1 MSLVDQFNSFA
12 AAFEECIASDNWE
25 NLGKYFAENATYW
38 NVGGP
43 DPVIKGRSTIVEY
56 LKNDVSNNDRRFD
69 SRRLQAISE
78 PSVIGNCLSRRWRC
92 TYTLTGTPNLVVE
105 GEARYEFNGELI
117 SSLEEEITQESM
129 KGYVEWMEKYN
140 ARLHT

>member
-1 MSLVDQFNSFA
+1 MSLVDRFNSFA
-12 AAFEECIASDNWE
+12 TAFEECVASDDWGD
-25 NLGKYFAENATYW
+25 LGKYFTENATYW

-43 DPVIKGRSTIVEY
+43 DPVVKGRSAIVEY
-56 LKNDVSNNDRRFD
+56 LKNDVSNNDRRFE
-69 SRRLQAISE
+69 SRRLQAVSE
-78 PSVIGNCLSRRWRC
+78 PSVTGNSLTRRWRC
-92 TYTLTGTPNLVVE
+92 TYTLTGTPDLVVE

-129 KGYVEWMEKYN
+129 EGYVEWMQKYN